1 MELTEISIRLRSDK
15 KLKAFVNITFDN
27 AFAVKGLKVIE
38 SKRGYLLCM
47 PSRKAEDG
55 TQRDIAHP
63 ISREF
68 RAKLES
74 EVLAEFKRA
83 IARADRQEVM
93 TDAEIDDGELLTEE
107 SEEEIEQEQ

>member
-83 IARADRQEVM
+83 IARADRQEPLTADEM
-93 TDAEIDDGELLTEE
+93 DEAELMNEE
-107 SEEEIEQEQ
+107 SEEEIEQEK

>member
-83 IARADRQEVM
+83 IARADRQEV
-93 TDAEIDDGELLTEE
+93 DEEELLTEE

>member
-27 AFAVKGLKVIE
+27 AFAIKGLKVIE
-38 SKRGYLLCM
+38 SKKGFLLCM

-63 ISREF
+63 ITKEF
-68 RAKLES
+68 RNKLER
-74 EVLAEFKRA
+74 EVLAEFKRVVL
-83 IARADRQEVM
+83 RAERGEYSPPQDQE
-93 TDAEIDDGELLTEE
+93 IGEWAFA
-107 SEEEIEQEQ
+107 SDN

>member
-1 MELTEISIRLRSDK
+1 MELTEISIRLRNDK

-27 AFAVKGLKVIE
+27 AFAIKGLKVIE
-38 SKRGYLLCM
+38 SKKGFLLCM

-63 ISREF
+63 ITKEF
-68 RAKLES
+68 RNKLER

-83 IARADRQEVM
+83 VLRAERGEYQPSRDR
-93 TDAEIDDGELLTEE
+93 EIGEWAFA
-107 SEEEIEQEQ
+107 SDN